1 MSQAFPSF
9 RSGRLAPW
17 ALVVA
22 VTAIS
27 GLGAC
32 GGGGGGGSTSNS
44 AAASGA
50 ASGAASAPAPDLV
63 LSGVAAVGAPLG
75 NAQISVVDAKGKA
88 LGTTSARG
96 VDGFYSLVLSSKTP
110 TAPLFVQAR
119 GVDAAGNPQ
128 VLHSTVATP
137 VAAMVANITPLSDA
151 AVALALG
158 TDPRPVFNAA
168 ADNLTLLASLG
179 QAKAAGEFLKT
190 LIKNQLS
197 DLKITD
203 ATKVDLFG
211 DAAFAANKGSGD
223 LLVEGLRIVLG
234 KGSKGEQQ
242 LQLGAKLLNHLAP
255 EVIVDLATAK
265 TELAKAT
272 GATPANAITS
282 TVKVTSSFAALLPN
296 MNVLDDLGAAINRL
310 IAQGS
315 AASTL
320 AASPLLANYVRHNG
334 RQPSDLAE
342 LLGTYAARN
351 WQLGRFLVTGCADDK
366 AITGNCTRVQ
376 VAALVTDSSGAVTDL
391 FNDVVSY
398 TAKPAAGVLN
408 WGLVGNGKKFDFSV
422 RSTSWLARA
431 ADGTPLSPTAPSGN
445 PSAGVQLLLQSQD
458 SQGNPQL
465 DSATVQTPSGFS
477 IALAGCGQ
485 PRLCISA
492 ATGATSVSAT
502 GTLGD
507 TLLQPATVGW
517 VGGADTVRNARY
529 QASYNIDGAAE
540 TRVALL
546 GGDLA
551 ANGSSPARYP
561 SLDGVS
567 ATAPLA
573 RAALAAGLQLTW
585 ANWAAANPELR
596 LGSVQVV
603 LRNDTVYASSEVPVL
618 PGVNRVTLPAMVD
631 DAAMPW
637 TSAELWLHSQD
648 TLGRRLVTRYDLKP

>member
-1 MSQAFPSF
+1 MSLTSFPWLPALAF
-9 RSGRLAPW
+9 
-17 ALVVA
+17 A
-22 VTAIS
+22 VIS

-32 GGGGGGGSTSNS
+32 GGGGS
-44 AAASGA
+44 ASSSASSAASGA
-50 ASGAASAPAPDLV
+50 TSGAASGVASGAASAPAPDLV

-75 NAQISVVDAKGKA
+75 SAQVSVVDAKGKS
-88 LGTTSARG
+88 LGTTSTRG
-96 VDGFYSLVLSSKTP
+96 VDGVYSLVLGSKTP
-110 TAPLFVQAR
+110 TGPLFVQAR

-137 VAAMVANITPLSDA
+137 AAAMVANITPLSDA

-168 ADNLTLLASLG
+168 ADNTTLLASLG
-179 QAKAAGEFLKT
+179 QAKAAGDFLKT
-190 LIKNQLS
+190 VIKNQLS

-211 DAAFAANKGSGD
+211 DVAFAANKGSGD
-223 LLVEGLRIVLG
+223 LLVESLRVVLG
-234 KGSKGEQQ
+234 KGPKGEQQ
-242 LQLGAKLLNHLAP
+242 LQLGAKLLNTLAP
-255 EVIVDLATAK
+255 EVIIDLATAK
-265 TELAKAT
+265 AELAKTT
-272 GATPANAITS
+272 GATPANAITT
-282 TVKVTSSFAALLPN
+282 TVKVTSSFAALVPN
-296 MNVLDDLGAAINRL
+296 LGVLDDLGAAINRL

-315 AASTL
+315 SSAVL
-320 AASPLLANYVRHNG
+320 AASPLLASYVRHNG
-334 RQPSDLAE
+334 RQPSDLAD
-342 LLGTYAARN
+342 LLATYAARN

-391 FNDVVSY
+391 FNDVVGY

-408 WGLVGNGKKFDFSV
+408 WGLVGNGRKLDFSV
-422 RSTSWLARA
+422 RATSWLARG
-431 ADGTPLSPTAPSGN
+431 ADGTPASATAPSGN
-445 PSAGVQLLLQSQD
+445 PSAGVQLLLQGQD
-458 SQGNPQL
+458 SQGNEVLQ
-465 DSATVQTPSGFS
+465 SATVQTPSGFS
-477 IALAGCGQ
+477 IALAGCVQ

-492 ATGATSVSAT
+492 ATGATSVPAT
-502 GTLGD
+502 GALGD

-529 QASYNIDGAAE
+529 QASYTLDGAAE

-546 GGDLA
+546 GGDLS
-551 ANGSSPARYP
+551 ANGGNAARYP

-567 ATAPLA
+567 ATAPLS
-573 RAALAAGLQLTW
+573 RSALAAGLTLTW

-596 LGSVQVV
+596 LTGVQVV
-603 LRNDTVYASSEVPVL
+603 LRQDAVFSSSDVPVL

-631 DAAMPW
+631 DPAQPW

-648 TLGRRLVTRYDLKP
+648 SLGRRLVSRYDLKP